1 MISMAI
7 DIGDGKDIIEVFMDI
22 FMDPTHCSDHCS
34 IEFSIPKS
42 QISTSNAHGDGERHP
57 RSASG

>member
-1 MISMAI
+1 MIFMAI
-7 DIGDGKDIIEVFMDI
+7 DIGVGKDIEVFMDI
-22 FMDPTHCSDHCS
+22 FMDPPHCSDHCS
-34 IEFSIPKS
+34 IELSIPKS